1 MKKQNE
7 RLSDE
12 NCSCEGR
19 QGKMTNIEKFLLL
32 LCMSVLIVSCI
43 WDILTLNEIG
53 YELADEYVML
63 LVSSAMC
70 YLTVTDK
77 I

>member
-1 MKKQNE
+1 MK
-7 RLSDE
+7 
-12 NCSCEGR
+12 GG
-19 QGKMTNIEKFLLL
+19 GKMTNIEKLLVL
-32 LCMSVLIVSCI
+32 LCMSVLIISCI

-53 YELADEYVML
+53 CQLADEYVML

-77 I
+77 V

>member
-1 MKKQNE
+1 
-7 RLSDE
+7 
-12 NCSCEGR
+12 
-19 QGKMTNIEKFLLL
+19 MTNIEKFLLL
-32 LCMSVLIVSCI
+32 LCMSVLIISCM

-53 YELADEYVML
+53 CTKLADEYVIL

>member
-1 MKKQNE
+1 
-7 RLSDE
+7 
-12 NCSCEGR
+12 
-19 QGKMTNIEKFLLL
+19 MTNIEKLLVL
-32 LCMSVLIVSCI
+32 SCMSVLIISCI
-43 WDILTLNEIG
+43 WDILTLNELG
-53 YELADEYVML
+53 WDLTHEYVML

>member
-1 MKKQNE
+1 
-7 RLSDE
+7 
-12 NCSCEGR
+12 
-19 QGKMTNIEKFLLL
+19 MTNIEKLLVL
-32 LCMSVLIVSCI
+32 LCMSILIVSCI

-53 YELADEYVML
+53 YELTDELVML
-63 LVSSAMC
+63 AISSIMC

>member
-1 MKKQNE
+1 MKE
-7 RLSDE
+7 GSYIIW
-12 NCSCEGR
+12 GR
-19 QGKMTNIEKFLLL
+19 QIKMTNIEKFLLL
-32 LCMSVLIVSCI
+32 SCMSILIISCI
-43 WDILTLNEIG
+43 WDILTLNELG
-53 YELADEYVML
+53 WGLTDEYVIL

>member
-1 MKKQNE
+1 MAVMITTN
-7 RLSDE
+7 
-12 NCSCEGR
+12 EGR
-19 QGKMTNIEKFLLL
+19 QSKMTNIEKFLLL
-32 LCMSVLIVSCI
+32 LCMSVLIISCI
-43 WDILTLNEIG
+43 WDILTLNELG
-53 YELADEYVML
+53 WELTHEYVII

>member
-1 MKKQNE
+1 M
-7 RLSDE
+7 
-12 NCSCEGR
+12 
-19 QGKMTNIEKFLLL
+19 KMTNIEKFLLL
-32 LCMSVLIVSCI
+32 SCMSILIISCI
-43 WDILTLNEIG
+43 WDILTLNELG
-53 YELADEYVML
+53 WDLTHEYVML

>member
-1 MKKQNE
+1 
-7 RLSDE
+7 
-12 NCSCEGR
+12 
-19 QGKMTNIEKFLLL
+19 MTNIEKLLVL

-53 YELADEYVML
+53 YDLTDEFVML
-63 LVSSAMC
+63 AISSAIC
-70 YLTVTDK
+70 YLTIADK

>member
-1 MKKQNE
+1 
-7 RLSDE
+7 
-12 NCSCEGR
+12 
-19 QGKMTNIEKFLLL
+19 MTNIEKLLVL
-32 LCMSVLIVSCI
+32 LCMSVLIISCI
-43 WDILTLNEIG
+43 WDILTLNELG
-53 YELADEYVML
+53 CELADEYVML

>member
-1 MKKQNE
+1 
-7 RLSDE
+7 
-12 NCSCEGR
+12 
-19 QGKMTNIEKFLLL
+19 MTNIEKLLVL

-43 WDILTLNEIG
+43 WDILTLNEMG
-53 YELADEYVML
+53 CELADEYAML

-77 I
+77 V

>member
-1 MKKQNE
+1 
-7 RLSDE
+7 
-12 NCSCEGR
+12 
-19 QGKMTNIEKFLLL
+19 MTNIEKMLVLS
-32 LCMSVLIVSCI
+32 CMSVLIISCS

-53 YELADEYVML
+53 CELADEYVML

>member
-1 MKKQNE
+1 
-7 RLSDE
+7 
-12 NCSCEGR
+12 
-19 QGKMTNIEKFLLL
+19 MTNVEKLLVL
-32 LCMSVLIVSCI
+32 LCMSVLIISCI
-43 WDILTLNEIG
+43 WDILTLNELG
-53 YELADEYVML
+53 WELTHEYVII

>member
-1 MKKQNE
+1 MA
-7 RLSDE
+7 
-12 NCSCEGR
+12 
-19 QGKMTNIEKFLLL
+19 NIEKFLLL
-32 LCMSVLIVSCI
+32 LCMSVLIISCM

-53 YELADEYVML
+53 WEVTDEYVML

>member
-1 MKKQNE
+1 MEARKSTKVNIGGY
-7 RLSDE
+7 
-12 NCSCEGR
+12 EGR
-19 QGKMTNIEKFLLL
+19 RSKMTNIEKRLVL
-32 LCMSVLIVSCI
+32 LCMSVLIISCI

-53 YELADEYVML
+53 CKLVDEYVML